1 MDDLR
6 GALGLRIKEL
16 RERQGLSQEQ
26 LAERANL
33 HVTYISGIE
42 RGRRNPG
49 LNNLAGLARALRT
62 PLPSL
67 VSDLRPN
74 VKVKVRDRGRPLR
87 GMRRG

>member
-26 LAERANL
+26 LAERADL

-42 RGRRNPG
+42 RGQRNPG
-49 LNNLAGLARALRT
+49 LNILASLAKALKT
-62 PLPSL
+62 SLPAL
-67 VSDLRPN
+67 VADLRPK
-74 VKVKVRDRGRPLR
+74 VKVKVRDRGRPPNR
-87 GMRRG
+87 VRRS

>member
-26 LAERANL
+26 LAERADL

-42 RGRRNPG
+42 RGQRNPG
-49 LNNLAGLARALRT
+49 LNILASLAKALKT
-62 PLPSL
+62 SLPAL
-67 VSDLRPN
+67 VADLRPN
-74 VKVKVRDRGRPLR
+74 VKVKVRDRGRPPNR
-87 GMRRG
+87 VRRS